1 MINEIE
7 KQTDYL
13 FVFNVKDINIKRNV
27 KVNAKDKAVNE
38 VLNDIFKD
46 TGIRHAIEGKNIMLI
61 NSTDKE
67 KGAQQKDF
75 LVTGIVK
82 DENGEPIIGANIQV
96 VGKSAGT
103 ITDMNG
109 RFSISASANSTLQIT
124 YIGYQ
129 TQPVNIGE
137 QRNIKIILKEDN
149 AQLDEVVVVGYG
161 TQKKS
166 DLTGSNA
173 SIKAS
178 EIKNLP
184 VYSVEEALQG

>member
-1 MINEIE
+1 MLRKYEKFSIQELFIENKQLFRIMKIIVYVCFLCVGNLLAIGSYAQTAHVTIVSNHITIGQVINEIE

-75 LVTGIVK
+75 LVTG
-82 DENGEPIIGANIQV
+82 
-96 VGKSAGT
+96 
-103 ITDMNG
+103 
-109 RFSISASANSTLQIT
+109 
-124 YIGYQ
+124 
-129 TQPVNIGE
+129 
-137 QRNIKIILKEDN
+137 
-149 AQLDEVVVVGYG
+149 
-161 TQKKS
+161 
-166 DLTGSNA
+166 
-173 SIKAS
+173 
-178 EIKNLP
+178 
-184 VYSVEEALQG
+184 

>member
-1 MINEIE
+1 MFLYCFIGIRNIKKLINGYRIALVIFNIGKFIIEGKHTYYMFSYAQTAHVTIVSNHITIGQVINEIE

-82 DENGEPIIGANIQV
+82 DENGEPRAV
-96 VGKSAGT
+96 CA
-103 ITDMNG
+103 
-109 RFSISASANSTLQIT
+109 
-124 YIGYQ
+124 
-129 TQPVNIGE
+129 
-137 QRNIKIILKEDN
+137 
-149 AQLDEVVVVGYG
+149 
-161 TQKKS
+161 
-166 DLTGSNA
+166 
-173 SIKAS
+173 
-178 EIKNLP
+178 
-184 VYSVEEALQG
+184 